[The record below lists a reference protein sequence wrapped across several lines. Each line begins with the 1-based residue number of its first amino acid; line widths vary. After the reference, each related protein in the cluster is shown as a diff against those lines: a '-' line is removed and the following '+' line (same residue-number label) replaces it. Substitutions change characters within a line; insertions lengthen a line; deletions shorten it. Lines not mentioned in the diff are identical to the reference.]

1 MYRMPKIGFLGIGSF
16 ILATGTLAAQTT
28 FNLVAVQGASLG
40 GVYTS
45 PYYATVG
52 SSSSEIPVICD
63 DFVDNSFVPE
73 TWTAYVTSLSDVTG
87 STVPAAPASPYG
99 PVLSGAASPPQ
110 FAGGWVGNTGLSQEQ
125 AYTVVS
131 YLAVEILDQSPG
143 STAAQ
148 DLSFAM
154 WALFDPAVFI
164 DQTNGSVSTPCTLP
178 NGEGCLDATDL
189 SAAETDLS
197 NALTAVNSLHL
208 TTANFDAIEGVDSVT
223 IYTYDPNGGAPSCGG
238 STCLTSPPQEFIAV
252 TVAEPPSPALLG
264 FDLLAVAGLF
274 LIARRRWAGS
284 LS

>member
-1 MYRMPKIGFLGIGSF
+1 MYKMTRIGFLITVAF
-16 ILATGTLAAQTT
+16 ALASGTLAAQTT

-52 SSSSEIPVICD
+52 ASTSEIPVICD
-63 DFVDNSFVPE
+63 DFVDNSFIPE
-73 TWTAYVTSLSDVTG
+73 TWTAYVTPLSDVTG
-87 STVPAAPASPYG
+87 SATPGAPTSPYG
-99 PVLSGAASPPQ
+99 PLLSSTSPPQ

-125 AYTVVS
+125 AYTVAS
-131 YLAVEILDQSPG
+131 YLADEILEQTPG
-143 STAAQ
+143 SMQAQ
-148 DLSFAM
+148 DLSYAM

-164 DQTNGSVSTPCTLP
+164 DQNNGSGGTCTLP
-178 NGEGCLDATDL
+178 NGEGCLGSTDL
-189 SAAETDLS
+189 GAAETDLS

-208 TTANFDAIEGVDSVT
+208 TTANFDAIEGVDGVT
-223 IYTYDPNGGAPSCGG
+223 IYTYDPAGGAPSCG
-238 STCLTSPPQEFIAV
+238 SSPCLTSPPQEFIAV
-252 TVAEPPSPALLG
+252 TVGEPPSPAILG